1 MIMLKLTAFFALSA
15 GSIAA
20 LLSSEVG
27 PEFVLAILGTFF

>member
-1 MIMLKLTAFFALSA
+1 MITLKITALFALST

-27 PEFVLAILGTFF
+27 PEFVLAILSTFF